1 MTNIATYN
9 QARSLAHAL
18 GKFGIR
24 VKPETFQ
31 MTTSGIYIPRWL
43 GYSRIPH
50 YFDPLTGIAQWYFFL
65 RFEDPNHDDINV
77 GEALDFTAAFR
88 SVRGVDPIKKLADR
102 IKSGKDNFK
111 ALSD

>member
-1 MTNIATYN
+1 MTKIATYN

-43 GYSRIPH
+43 GYRNIPH
-50 YFDPLTGIAQWYFFL
+50 FYDRLTGIAQWYFFL
-65 RFEDPNHDDINV
+65 RFENPDHDDINV
-77 GEALDFTAAFR
+77 GEALDFTTSFKSA
-88 SVRGVDPIKKLADR
+88 RGIDPIKALADK